1 MNKVNWIPGL
11 ASIHYKSVPQDESYL
26 NLPQRAPVSFVYS
39 GDSAKSEKMPQKKPD
54 LDWTEL
60 AKAVIESGESDM
72 LGEVLKQ
79 KPDLDWT
86 ELAKAV
92 IKSGES
98 DMLGEVLK
106 QKPDLDWTE
115 LAKAVIESGESDML
129 GEVFKQKLDHG
140 ASPRNTSIAEK
151 LWLILL
157 VLGVIVWFVENQ
169 SLFKGAVL

>member
-1 MNKVNWIPGL
+1 M
-11 ASIHYKSVPQDESYL
+11 
-26 NLPQRAPVSFVYS
+26 YS

-60 AKAVIESGESDM
+60 VKAVIE
-72 LGEVLKQ
+72 
-79 KPDLDWT
+79 
-86 ELAKAV
+86 
-92 IKSGES
+92 SGES